1 MENSGLGYTE
11 FDIRRVIP
19 GEAEAVRARIAAVL
33 EQFNY
38 RVLNEQPLQ
47 ARRSQQRNILAANSL
62 DLTTK
67 LTVGLKTQSPHATL
81 ATFDYAVQQVWTEG
95 DKQTFEREVDAI
107 VALALA
113 ADRPTVCAACGAQ
126 SAGDSRFCRSCGAPA
141 SRESLPAELEV
152 MRLTADA
159 RAAHQEIVSGVII
172 LLLDLAIALPLI
184 LFGKPKLV
192 NLGVGVLI
200 AGQLLA
206 WACLIYGMLRLHR
219 VLNPKRAARGE
230 VEAPRLPFALPTSAV
245 PLEALPPAPARVS
258 VTEGTTELLGAA
270 APREEVKV
278 PLRRTDKNTDSM

>member
-19 GEAEAVRARIAAVL
+19 GEAEAVRLRLAAVL
-33 EQFNY
+33 EDFNY

-67 LTVGLKTQSPHATL
+67 LTIGLKNLSQHATL

-113 ADRPTVCAACGAQ
+113 AARTTVCRACGAE
-126 SAGDSRFCRSCGAPA
+126 SAGDSRFCRACGAPA

-159 RAAHQEIVSGVII
+159 RAAHQEHVTGVLI
-172 LLLDLAIALPLI
+172 LLLDLAVTLPLI
-184 LFGKPKLV
+184 LFGKPKAVNFALV
-192 NLGVGVLI
+192 LLVI
-200 AGQLLA
+200 GQLLG
-206 WACLIYGMLRLHR
+206 WVCLLYGMRRLHR
-219 VLNPKRAARGE
+219 TLNPKRAARE
-230 VEAPRLPFALPTSAV
+230 EESPRLPRALPTAAA
-245 PLEALPPAPARVS
+245 PAQALPPPSTEWAS
-258 VTEGTTELLGAA
+258 ITEGTTELLGT
-270 APREEVKV
+270 PRREKIEA
-278 PLRRTDKNTDSM
+278 PLRRADNADTGPQ

>member
-19 GEAEAVRARIAAVL
+19 GEAEAVRARLAAVL

-113 ADRPTVCAACGAQ
+113 SGRATFCAACGTEG
-126 SAGDSRFCRSCGAPA
+126 AGAARFCRSCGAPA

-159 RAAHQEIVSGVII
+159 RAAHQENVTGVS
-172 LLLDLAIALPLI
+172 LMLLDLAVALPLI
-184 LFGKPKLV
+184 LFGKPKAV
-192 NLGVGVLI
+192 NLGIGILVV
-200 AGQLLA
+200 GQLLA
-206 WACLIYGMLRLHR
+206 WACLLYGMLRLHR
-219 VLNPKRAARGE
+219 ALNPKRAARD
-230 VEAPRLPFALPTSAV
+230 EAEPTPLPLAV
-245 PLEALPPAPARVS
+245 PSPAQVEALPPAPARVS
-258 VTEGTTELLGAA
+258 ITEGTTELLGTRPA
-270 APREEVKV
+270 REEVKV
-278 PLRRTDKNTDSM
+278 PLRRAGKDTDSM